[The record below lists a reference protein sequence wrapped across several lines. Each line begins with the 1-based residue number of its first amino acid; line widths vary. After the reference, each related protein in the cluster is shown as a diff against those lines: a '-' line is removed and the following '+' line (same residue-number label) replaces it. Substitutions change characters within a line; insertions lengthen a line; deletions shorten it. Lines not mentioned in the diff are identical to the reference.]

1 MWRRRL
7 EALKTVIYEVSRSQL
22 MKRIDV
28 WVSMGRNPRDKHTY
42 IRKQKKKIPTTF
54 LFKSEPF
61 NRRSPAG
68 SGIIMDLS

>member
-28 WVSMGRNPRDKHTY
+28 WVSMER
-42 IRKQKKKIPTTF
+42 II
-54 LFKSEPF
+54 
-61 NRRSPAG
+61 RRSQALR
-68 SGIIMDLS
+68 LSLE